1 LIDLTR
7 PNATPVQLA
16 GHAARILS
24 LAFTPDG
31 RWLATGSED
40 RTVRLW
46 DLTNPV
52 TAPVVLRGHEAG
64 VFDIG
69 FTDDG
74 RRMVTGALDG
84 TVRIWRLKLDDL
96 IDAACRVA
104 GRELTAEEVTTFLG
118 GAQSQHLCGR

>member
-1 LIDLTR
+1 M
-7 PNATPVQLA
+7 
-16 GHAARILS
+16 
-24 LAFTPDG
+24 
-31 RWLATGSED
+31 
-40 RTVRLW
+40 
-46 DLTNPV
+46 TNPS

-69 FTDDG
+69 FTDDQ
-74 RRMVTGALDG
+74 RMVTGALDG

-118 GAQSQHLCGR
+118 GTQSQHLCGR

>member
-7 PNATPVQLA
+7 PNAKPVQLV
-16 GHAARILS
+16 GHAARILA

-40 RTVRLW
+40 RTVRIW
-46 DLTNPV
+46 DVRNPS
-52 TAPVVLRGHEAG
+52 TAPVVLRGHEAS

-74 RRMVTGALDG
+74 KRMVTGALDG
-84 TVRIWRLKLDDL
+84 TVRIWRLELDDL

-104 GRELTAEEVTTFLG
+104 GRELTADEVTTFLG